1 MNKLNNR
8 NINSEENKYIKTS
21 KKIDSENALNYF
33 LESEFDDFK
42 EDIIQKSKKEIF
54 DRAYEITAKMEIKDL
69 IKHMNLHRAEKEMLI
84 LQDNILDDIYQDWL
98 KEDTPLGSSM
108 ENSIERS
115 IDVLTKHIGK
125 KYNLSR
131 QIENERQVFEM

>member
-54 DRAYEITAKMEIKDL
+54 DRAYEITAKIEIKDL

-98 KEDTPLGSSM
+98 KDDTPLGSSM

-115 IDVLTKHIGK
+115 IDILTKHIGK

-131 QIENERQVFEM
+131 QIENER

>member
-42 EDIIQKSKKEIF
+42 EVIIQKSKKEIF

-131 QIENERQVFEM
+131 RKENER

>member
-1 MNKLNNR
+1 MNKLNNT
-8 NINSEENKYIKTS
+8 NIDSKENEYIKTT

-54 DRAYEITAKMEIKDL
+54 NRAYEITAKMEIKDS

-84 LQDNILDDIYQDWL
+84 LQDNILDDIYQNWL
-98 KEDTPLGSSM
+98 KDDTPLGSSM

-115 IDVLTKHIGK
+115 IDILTKHIGK

-131 QIENERQVFEM
+131 QKENER

>member
-131 QIENERQVFEM
+131 QIENER

>member
-1 MNKLNNR
+1 MNKLNNT
-8 NINSEENKYIKTS
+8 NTDSKENKYIKTT

-54 DRAYEITAKMEIKDL
+54 DRAYEITAKMEIKDS

-98 KEDTPLGSSM
+98 KDDTPLGSSM

-115 IDVLTKHIGK
+115 IDILTKHIGK

-131 QIENERQVFEM
+131 QKENER

>member
-98 KEDTPLGSSM
+98 KDDTPLGSSM

-115 IDVLTKHIGK
+115 IDILTKHIGK

-131 QIENERQVFEM
+131 QKENER

>member
-1 MNKLNNR
+1 
-8 NINSEENKYIKTS
+8 
-21 KKIDSENALNYF
+21 
-33 LESEFDDFK
+33 
-42 EDIIQKSKKEIF
+42 
-54 DRAYEITAKMEIKDL
+54 MEIKDA

-98 KEDTPLGSSM
+98 KDDTPLGSSM

-115 IDVLTKHIGK
+115 IDILTKHIGK

-131 QIENERQVFEM
+131 

>member
-54 DRAYEITAKMEIKDL
+54 DRAYEITSKMEIKDA

-98 KEDTPLGSSM
+98 KDDTPLGSSM

-115 IDVLTKHIGK
+115 IDILTKHIGK

-131 QIENERQVFEM
+131 QKENER

>member
-8 NINSEENKYIKTS
+8 NINSKGKGYIKTS

-54 DRAYEITAKMEIKDL
+54 DRAYEITSKMEIKDA
-69 IKHMNLHRAEKEMLI
+69 IKDMNLHRAEKEMLI
-84 LQDNILDDIYQDWL
+84 LQDNILDNIYRDWL
-98 KEDTPLGSSM
+98 KDDTPLGSSM
-108 ENSIERS
+108 ESSIERS
-115 IDVLTKHIGK
+115 IDILTKHIGK

-131 QIENERQVFEM
+131 QKENER

>member
-1 MNKLNNR
+1 MNKLNNT
-8 NINSEENKYIKTS
+8 NTDSKENKYIKTT

-42 EDIIQKSKKEIF
+42 EDMIQKSKKEIF
-54 DRAYEITAKMEIKDL
+54 DRAYEITAKMEIKDS

-98 KEDTPLGSSM
+98 KDDTPLGSSM

-115 IDVLTKHIGK
+115 IDILTKHIGK

-131 QIENERQVFEM
+131 QKENER